1 MLWLWRDFILIF
13 FTTEDWFSM
22 ITKISYILHE
32 MLHTAN
38 FELNFLTLK
47 IAFKSE
53 IALKL
58 KSKIAYSRNESMA
71 YVLLFSTKRRKRKLK
86 IKTSTDPQSKRIE
99 DLTSW
104 SITYHPILEITII
117 CNEISFLD
125 LLHNTTK
132 FIFKNL

>member
-1 MLWLWRDFILIF
+1 
-13 FTTEDWFSM
+13 
-22 ITKISYILHE
+22 
-32 MLHTAN
+32 MLHAAN
-38 FELNFLTLK
+38 FEYNFLTLK

-58 KSKIAYSRNESMA
+58 KSKIAYTRNESMA
-71 YVLLFSTKRRKRKLK
+71 YVLLFSTKRRKRKLE

-117 CNEISFLD
+117 CNENRSSTVCIIPQRLY
-125 LLHNTTK
+125 
-132 FIFKNL
+132 